1 MQRLHLLQAG
11 NRWKLPSADFRPKPK
26 SLISCMPLLP
36 FARLKFA
43 ASPVV
48 GVWRHRDYRRFMLG
62 LGVFYVTGWMQ
73 RIGVGWLAWELT
85 HSHAWVGAVAAADL
99 APLVVL
105 GPFAGAQADRSD
117 PLRLMRWSQIAF
129 IAQAVV
135 LAALTLSG
143 QMTIGLLFA
152 LSLAS
157 GLVQPYYTAARQ
169 MIIPASVPRAVFPT
183 AITFDAT
190 FFHGSRFMGPMLAAI
205 AIPFAGVE
213 STFLVHVVGCLV
225 FFLMVARMSLEI
237 PPRDTHKAAGL
248 LREIADG
255 LAYTRSHPGIWPL
268 FGMLAVA
275 SLFARPLQDL
285 LPGFAG
291 AVFEAGAPGLAWLT
305 SSMGAGSLAAGI
317 YLATRGHVR
326 GLATASIA
334 ATCALAVTTFG
345 FVSTNRLASG
355 ISFAIVWGF
364 ALTLMGVGIQAMT
377 QVTVADDM
385 RGRVMILYAMIYR
398 GLPAVGALTIGVIAE
413 YIGIRS
419 TFALAALVTL
429 VAWLTLARRHKS
441 IDEAMSVQRK

>member
-1 MQRLHLLQAG
+1 MF
-11 NRWKLPSADFRPKPK
+11 LP
-26 SLISCMPLLP
+26 P
-36 FARLKFA
+36 FLRSRFA
-43 ASPVV
+43 ASPAVA
-48 GVWRHRDYRRFMLG
+48 VWRHRDYRRFMLG
-62 LGVFYVTGWMQ
+62 LGPFYITGWMQ
-73 RIGVGWLAWELT
+73 RVGVGWLAWELT

-99 APLVVL
+99 APLVIL

-129 IAQAVV
+129 IAQAVA
-135 LAALTLSG
+135 LAALTVTG
-143 QMTIGLLFA
+143 QMTIWLLLA

-169 MIIPASVPRAVFPT
+169 VIIPSSVPRAVFPS

-190 FFHGSRFMGPMLAAI
+190 FFHGSRFIGPMLAAL
-205 AIPFAGVE
+205 AIPFYGVG

-225 FFLMVARMSLEI
+225 FFAMVARMELTI
-237 PPRDTHKAAGL
+237 PPRETHKAAGL
-248 LREIADG
+248 FAEIAEG

-275 SLFARPLQDL
+275 SLVARPLQDL

-291 AVFEAGAPGLAWLT
+291 AVFDAGAPGLAWLT
-305 SSMGAGSLAAGI
+305 SSMGLGSLAAGI
-317 YLATRGHVR
+317 YLATRGHVS

-334 ATCALAVTTFG
+334 ATCALAVMTFG
-345 FVSTNRLASG
+345 FVATDRLASG
-355 ISFAIVWGF
+355 VSFAIVWGF

-377 QVTVADDM
+377 QIAVADDM

-398 GLPAVGALTIGVIAE
+398 GLPAIGALLIGVIAE

-429 VAWLTLARRHKS
+429 LAWLSLARRHQS
-441 IDEAMSVQRK
+441 IEEAMSVPRK

>member
-1 MQRLHLLQAG
+1 
-11 NRWKLPSADFRPKPK
+11 
-26 SLISCMPLLP
+26 MPLPP
-36 FARLKFA
+36 FVRSKFA
-43 ASPVV
+43 ASPAV

-62 LGVFYVTGWMQ
+62 LGPFYITGWMQ
-73 RIGVGWLAWELT
+73 RVGVGWLAWELT

-99 APLVVL
+99 APLVIL

-129 IAQAVV
+129 IAQAVA
-135 LAALTLSG
+135 LAALTVTG
-143 QMTIGLLFA
+143 QMTIWLLLA

-157 GLVQPYYTAARQ
+157 GLVQPCYTAARQ
-169 MIIPASVPRAVFPT
+169 VIIPSSVPRAVFPS

-190 FFHGSRFMGPMLAAI
+190 FFHGSRFIGPMLAAL
-205 AIPFAGVE
+205 AIPFYGVG

-225 FFLMVARMSLEI
+225 FFAMVARMELKI
-237 PPRDTHKAAGL
+237 PPRETHKAAGL
-248 LREIADG
+248 FAEIGEG

-275 SLFARPLQDL
+275 SLVARPLQDL

-291 AVFEAGAPGLAWLT
+291 AVFDAGAPGLAWLT
-305 SSMGAGSLAAGI
+305 SSMGLGSLAAGI
-317 YLATRGHVR
+317 YLATRGHVS

-334 ATCALAVTTFG
+334 ATSALAVMTFG
-345 FVSTNRLASG
+345 FVATNRLASG
-355 ISFAIVWGF
+355 VSFAIVWGF
-364 ALTLMGVGIQAMT
+364 ALTLMGVGIQTMT
-377 QVTVADDM
+377 QVAVADDM

-398 GLPAVGALTIGVIAE
+398 GLPAIGALLIGVIAE

-429 VAWLTLARRHKS
+429 LAWLSLARRHQS
-441 IDEAMSVQRK
+441 IEEAMSVQRK

>member
-1 MQRLHLLQAG
+1 MQRLRLLAAG
-11 NRWKLPSADFRPKPK
+11 NRWKLLTGCPTPDVEA
-26 SLISCMPLLP
+26 LCVMPLLP
-36 FARLKFA
+36 FARSRIA
-43 ASPVV
+43 ASPAV
-48 GVWRHRDYRRFMLG
+48 GVWQHLDYRRFMLG
-62 LGVFYVTGWMQ
+62 LGCFYITSWMQ

-99 APLVVL
+99 APLVIL

-129 IAQAVV
+129 IAQAVA
-135 LAALTLSG
+135 LAALTLTG
-143 QMTIGLLFA
+143 HITIWLLLA

-169 MIIPASVPRAVFPT
+169 MIIPASVPRAVFPS

-190 FFHGSRFMGPMLAAI
+190 FFHGSRFIGPMLAAL
-205 AIPFAGVE
+205 AIPFYGVG
-213 STFLVHVVGCLV
+213 STFLVHVLGCLV
-225 FFLMVARMSLEI
+225 FFAKVARMTLTI
-237 PPRDTHKAAGL
+237 PPRDTHKASSL
-248 LREIADG
+248 LAEIADG

-268 FGMLAVA
+268 FAMLAVA
-275 SLFARPLQDL
+275 SLVARPLQDL

-291 AVFEAGAPGLAWLT
+291 AVFDAGAPGLAWLT
-305 SSMGAGSLAAGI
+305 SSMGLGSLAAGI

-334 ATCALAVTTFG
+334 ATFALAVMTFG
-345 FVSTNRLASG
+345 FVATSRLASG

-377 QVTVADDM
+377 QVAVADDM

-398 GLPAVGALTIGVIAE
+398 GLPAVGALAIGVIAE
-413 YIGIRS
+413 HLGIRS
-419 TFALAALVTL
+419 TFALAAFVTL
-429 VAWLTLARRHKS
+429 IAWLALARRHKS
-441 IDEAMSVQRK
+441 IDDAMNAQRK